1 MYYVQHLLHYPFL
14 ILLRSI
20 SSGSKINNPLLQML
34 ATFGAEI
41 IQWKF
46 LLRIKEIPFLKI

>member
-1 MYYVQHLLHYPFL
+1 MAAKKNLTERLITVFFGESLVLKGL

-20 SSGSKINNPLLQML
+20 SSGSEIYNPLLEML

-41 IQWKF
+41 I
-46 LLRIKEIPFLKI
+46 